1 MAFEKFLPI
10 TRIALIISCA
20 LGWSTAPVMAQDSG
34 SLAGEVR
41 DAGSGRAI
49 AGAQVFLVDTSIG
62 SLTNAEGQVL
72 LLNVPVG
79 EHVIRAE
86 YLGYRR
92 VDQTVQVE
100 AGQTVQVTFD
110 LEETALQLDEIVVTG
125 AGQQTERRKLGNTVA
140 VISVTELENAPTL
153 SFSEILQG
161 REPGVIAM
169 PEGGITGE
177 GARIR
182 IRGSASL
189 SQSNEPIVYVDGVRV
204 DRGGGYHS
212 PYIDTG
218 GGGQPSRLDDIQ
230 IASIERVEI
239 LKGAA
244 AATLYGTEAANGV
257 IQIFTKKGQSGAPR
271 WTLSSELGAS
281 NYDMDAAY
289 DPLSGWTASAEDAAR
304 LSSFYE
310 IAIRPYEPYSIP
322 DFYHFGVETGWN
334 TSNNLSVSG
343 GTNSATYFL
352 SGTYGF
358 QDGPFGFTELGPTRD
373 TDRKAQASAS
383 IQLLPVEELSIG
395 LTSSFTD
402 RRMEVPQNNNTL
414 YSPIGLINDANPNE
428 GTCGDSNRVS
438 FGICDGPG
446 NPLGSTFFATSRE
459 ASQIQT
465 QQNVRHYTGSLSTQ
479 WNPLSRDAWDLSL
492 DATFGVDFTS
502 EFGSTLV
509 PLGWDVDNFTSN
521 DTEGRRAVANRIQR
535 QLTADVKGIWDW
547 QINSDLTSNIVA
559 GGQAFVN
566 KERIHS
572 SFGEVFPGPG
582 LDVVGAASDQG
593 VFEQILE
600 EVNAG
605 LFFQNQLGYQD
616 FVFATVGG
624 RFDKHSAFGQEAG
637 QAFYPKAGL
646 SIVPSQRPAWESS
659 TFSTLR
665 LRAAVGRSGLQPGAF
680 DKFTTF
686 APLPS
691 AEGPG
696 LRPDNLGNPDLKP
709 EVSTEWEV
717 GGEAGFFNDR
727 ASIDV
732 TYWNR
737 EVVDALVARQFPV
750 SGGFINTQLVNIG
763 LLSAKG
769 FDVGIV
775 AYLVDRPSFSLD
787 VFVNGAYLDEV
798 VEDLGGAPSIKVG
811 GSYPRYRNF
820 LAEGYSP
827 GAFLGAQLL
836 DVGAGLVP
844 FDSNGDGQPD
854 TREQY
859 LGYLSEPHDLD
870 DLGLDPLLADEDG
883 DGDPLDHYK
892 GKPIPDWQGAFGIR
906 GSFLGDFRFSTLFE
920 YAYNVHTY
928 NLTYAFREEGS
939 WSRNTPRS
947 ARVEATMNNPASTA
961 EQRLEAA
968 MEWATAIT
976 GLSPRSGLNVVDR
989 SDYIRLRELSLTYD
1003 VPPSL
1008 ASRLGLETLAV
1019 TATGRNLLLWTGYY
1033 GVDPEANNAGRGGG
1047 YGEIGIGGL
1056 ESNFLLNVDM
1066 YGLPQQRRFA
1076 IGFRAG
1082 F

>member
-1 MAFEKFLPI
+1 MDTFLRTARIVLI
-10 TRIALIISCA
+10 TGFA
-20 LGWSTAPVMAQDSG
+20 LGWGAAPVMAQATG
-34 SLAGEVR
+34 TVPGQVR
-41 DAGSGRAI
+41 DAGSGRPI
-49 AGAQVFLVDTSIG
+49 DGAQVFLVDTGIG
-62 SLTNAEGQVL
+62 SLTNAEGRFL
-72 LLNVPVG
+72 LLNVPTG
-79 EHVIRAE
+79 EHVVRAE
-86 YLGYRR
+86 FLGYRR
-92 VDQTVQVE
+92 VDQTVQVG
-100 AGQTVQVTFD
+100 AGQNVEVTFD
-110 LEETALQLDEIVVTG
+110 LDETAIALDELVVTG
-125 AGQQTERRKLGNTVA
+125 AGQQTERRKLGNTIA
-140 VISVTELENAPTL
+140 AISVADLENAPTL

-212 PYIDTG
+212 PYIGTG

-230 IASIERVEI
+230 IESIERVEI

-244 AATLYGTEAANGV
+244 AATLYGTEASNGV
-257 IQIFTKKGQSGAPR
+257 IQIFTKKGRSGAPR
-271 WTLSSELGAS
+271 WTLASEWGTSS
-281 NYDMDAAY
+281 YDMDQAY
-289 DPLSGWTASAEDAAR
+289 DPLSGWTAEESAAAR
-304 LSSFYE
+304 LSEFYGRT
-310 IAIRPYEPYSIP
+310 IRPYEPYSIP
-322 DFYHFGVETGWN
+322 EFYHYGVETGWN
-334 TSNNLSVSG
+334 TNNSLSVSG
-343 GTNSATYFL
+343 GTSTVTYFL
-352 SGTYGF
+352 SGTYGY
-358 QDGPFGFTELGPTRD
+358 QNGPFGFTELGPAQD
-373 TDRKAQASAS
+373 TDRKAQGSAS
-383 IQLLPVEELSIG
+383 VQIFPIDGLSIG

-402 RRMEVPQNNNTL
+402 RSMEVPQNNNTL

-428 GTCGDSNRVS
+428 GTCGESNLIS
-438 FGICDGPG
+438 FGVCDGPG
-446 NPLGSTFFATSRE
+446 NPLASTFFATSRE
-459 ASQIQT
+459 ASQITT
-465 QQNVRHYTGSLSTQ
+465 QQDVRHYTGSLSTQ
-479 WNPLSRDAWDLSL
+479 WGALSRPDWDLNL

-502 EFGSTLV
+502 QFGAKLV

-521 DTEGRRAVANRIQR
+521 DTQGNRSVSNRVQR
-535 QLTADVKGIWDW
+535 QLTVDVKAIWDW
-547 QINSDLTSNIVA
+547 RVSTDWTSNLVG
-559 GGQAFVN
+559 GGQIFIN

-572 SFGEVFPGPG
+572 SFGEVYPGPG
-582 LDVVGAASDQG
+582 LEVVGAASDQG
-593 VFEQILE
+593 VFEQVLE
-600 EVNAG
+600 QVNAG
-605 LFFQNQLGYQD
+605 LFVQNQLGYQD
-616 FVFATVGG
+616 FIFATVGG
-624 RFDKHSAFGQEAG
+624 RFDEHSAFGQEAG
-637 QAFYPKAGL
+637 RAFYPKAGL
-646 SIVPSQRPAWESS
+646 SIVPSQRSAWASS

-665 LRAAVGRSGLQPGAF
+665 LRAAIGKSGLQPGAF

-691 AEGPG
+691 EEGAG

-717 GGEAGFFNDR
+717 GGEVGFFNDR
-727 ASIDV
+727 ASIDL

-737 EVVDALVARQFPV
+737 EVRDALVARQFPV
-750 SGGFINTQLVNIG
+750 SGGFVNTQLVNIG
-763 LLSAKG
+763 LLSAQG
-769 FDVGIV
+769 LDVSLV
-775 AYLVDRPSFSLD
+775 AYLVDRPNFSLD
-787 VFVNGAYLDEV
+787 VFLNGAYLDEI
-798 VEDLGGAPSIKVG
+798 VEDLGGAPPIKVG

-827 GAFLGAQLL
+827 GSFLGAKLL
-836 DVGAGLVP
+836 DVGPGFVP

-854 TREQY
+854 TREE
-859 LGYLSEPHDLD
+859 YLSYLSTPHDLD

-892 GKPIPDWQGAFGIR
+892 GKPIPDWQGSFGFR
-906 GSFLGDFRFSTLFE
+906 GSFLGNLRFSTSFE

-961 EQRLEAA
+961 EQRLDAA

-1003 VPPSL
+1003 VPRSV
-1008 ASRLGLETLAV
+1008 ASRLGLETLSV
-1019 TATGRNLLLWTGYY
+1019 TATGRNVLLWTGYY
-1033 GVDPEANNAGRGGG
+1033 GVDPEANNTGRGGE
-1047 YGEIGIGGL
+1047 EIGLDGL
-1056 ESNFLLNVDM
+1056 ENNFLLNVDM
-1066 YGLPQQRRFA
+1066 YGLPQQRRFS

>member
-1 MAFEKFLPI
+1 MAFDKFLR
-10 TRIALIISCA
+10 TVRIALITSFA
-20 LGWSTAPVMAQDSG
+20 LGWGTAPVMAQASG
-34 SLAGEVR
+34 TVSGEVR

-49 AGAQVFLVDTSIG
+49 AGAQVFLVDAGIG
-62 SLTNAEGQVL
+62 SLTNAEGRVL
-72 LLNVPVG
+72 LLNVPAG
-79 EHVIRAE
+79 EHVVRAE

-92 VDQTVQVE
+92 VDQAVQVD
-100 AGQTVQVTFD
+100 AGQTVVVTFD
-110 LEETALQLDEIVVTG
+110 LDETALQLDEIVVTG
-125 AGQQTERRKLGNTVA
+125 AGRQTERRKLGNTVA
-140 VISVTELENAPTL
+140 AISVADLEGASIL

-212 PYIDTG
+212 PYISTG

-230 IASIERVEI
+230 VASIERVEI

-244 AATLYGTEAANGV
+244 AATLYGTEASNGV
-257 IQIFTKKGQSGAPR
+257 IQIFTKKGRSGPPR
-271 WTLSSELGAS
+271 WTLSSEWGAS

-289 DPLSGWTASAEDAAR
+289 DPLSGWTASESDAAR
-304 LSSFYE
+304 LSEFYGRT
-310 IAIRPYEPYSIP
+310 IRPYEPYSIP
-322 DFYHFGVETGWN
+322 EFYHFGVETGWN
-334 TSNNLSVSG
+334 TNNNLSVSG
-343 GTNSATYFL
+343 GTSSVTYFL

-358 QDGPFGFTELGPTRD
+358 QDGPFGFTELGLARD
-373 TDRKAQASAS
+373 TDSKAQASAS
-383 IQLLPVEELSIG
+383 IQLLPAEGLSIG
-395 LTSSFTD
+395 LTSNFTD

-428 GTCGDSNRVS
+428 GTCRDSNLVS

-446 NPLGSTFFATSRE
+446 NPLASTFFATARE
-459 ASQIQT
+459 AAQITT
-465 QQNVRHYTGSLSTQ
+465 QQTVRHYTGSLSTQ
-479 WNPLSRDAWDLSL
+479 WGALSRAASDLSL

-502 EFGSTLV
+502 EFGAELV

-521 DTEGRRAVANRIQR
+521 DTEGRRAVVNRVQR
-535 QLTADVKGIWDW
+535 QLTVDVKAIWDW
-547 QINSDLTSNIVA
+547 RISSDWTSNLVG

-582 LDVVGAASDQG
+582 LEVVGAASDQG
-593 VFEQILE
+593 VFEQVQE
-600 EVNAG
+600 QVNAG
-605 LFFQNQLGYQD
+605 LFVQNQLGYQD

-637 QAFYPKAGL
+637 RAFYPKAGL
-646 SIVPSQRPAWESS
+646 SIVPSQRSAWGSS

-665 LRAAVGRSGLQPGAF
+665 LRAAIGKSGLQPGAF

-691 AEGPG
+691 DEGPG
-696 LRPDNLGNPDLKP
+696 LRPDNLGNPDLRP

-717 GGEAGFFNDR
+717 GGEVGFFNDR
-727 ASIDV
+727 ASVDV

-737 EVVDALVARQFPV
+737 EVRDALVARQFPV

-763 LLSAKG
+763 LLSGKG
-769 FDVGIV
+769 LDVGVV
-775 AYLVDRPSFSLD
+775 AYLVDRPNLSLD
-787 VFVNGAYLDEV
+787 VFVNGAYLDEL
-798 VEDLGGAPSIKVG
+798 VEDLGGAPAIKVG

-827 GAFLGAQLL
+827 GAFLGATLL
-836 DVGAGLVP
+836 DVGPGFVP

-854 TREQY
+854 TREE
-859 LGYLSEPHDLD
+859 YLSYLSSPHDLD

-892 GKPIPDWQGAFGIR
+892 GKPIPDWQGSFGIR
-906 GSFLGDFRFSTLFE
+906 GSFLGDFRFATLFE

-961 EQRLEAA
+961 EQRLDAA

-1003 VPPSL
+1003 ARSL
-1008 ASRLGLETLAV
+1008 ASRLGLETLAI

-1033 GVDPEANNAGRGGG
+1033 GVDPQANNTGRGGG
-1047 YGEIGIGGL
+1047 SGGLGGL